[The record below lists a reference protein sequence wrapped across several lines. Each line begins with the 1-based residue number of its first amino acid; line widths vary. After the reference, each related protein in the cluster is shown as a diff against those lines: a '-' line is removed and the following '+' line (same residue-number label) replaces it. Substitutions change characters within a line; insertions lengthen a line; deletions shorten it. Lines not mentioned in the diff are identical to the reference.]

1 MQEYLAIIMYCIS
14 ITCTSPDNIEY
25 EVSEPIPME
34 KCYET
39 LVSIYESTKAG
50 RPDNAKWH
58 MLCVQRDVWE
68 KKQGYT
74 PPTVE
79 GTI

>member
-1 MQEYLAIIMYCIS
+1 MEYLAIIMYCLS
-14 ITCTSPDNIEY
+14 LQCNSPDKIAY
-25 EVSEPIPME
+25 EVSEPIPFE

-39 LVSIYESTKAG
+39 LVSIYESTKVG

-58 MLCVQRDVWE
+58 MLCVQKDLWE
-68 KKQGYT
+68 IRNGETK
-74 PPTVE
+74 PTKE

>member
-1 MQEYLAIIMYCIS
+1 MEYLAVIMYCLS
-14 ITCTSPDNIEY
+14 LNCTSPDNIAY

-50 RPDNAKWH
+50 RPDDAKWH
-58 MLCVQRDVWE
+58 MLCVQKDVWE
-68 KKQGYT
+68 ARYGENK
-74 PPTVE
+74 PTSE

>member
-1 MQEYLAIIMYCIS
+1 MEYLAVIMYWLS
-14 ITCTSPDNIEY
+14 LTCTSPDNIAY

-50 RPDNAKWH
+50 RPDDAKWH
-58 MLCVQRDVWE
+58 MLCVQKEVCENRY
-68 KKQGYT
+68 GYT